1 MRWSIEVYCTRL
13 IRYFFCYIN
22 QLFNPKNIHQTFQLV
37 FTFLINGE
45 GPITRRSSVD
55 LFIDLLA
62 SPKIQQSLLM
72 WVLNYITCKLCS
84 LACTV
89 VFFVLFFI
97 FFVLLLV
104 PIYMPGSSCSKHN
117 YCYSRIRMNFDFR
130 WTTFQWGFLFIL
142 KNVPSSFDVQLS

>member
-1 MRWSIEVYCTRL
+1 MKNHKRIDKNHQIYSQAWEGSQKNWQNLWKLWKVATTAKITKNCKRVTKIAKPCYTKTIYNLKFIVRWSVEVYCTHL
-13 IRYFFCYIN
+13 IRYFFCFIN

-72 WVLNYITCKLCS
+72 WV
-84 LACTV
+84 
-89 VFFVLFFI
+89 
-97 FFVLLLV
+97 
-104 PIYMPGSSCSKHN
+104 
-117 YCYSRIRMNFDFR
+117 
-130 WTTFQWGFLFIL
+130 
-142 KNVPSSFDVQLS
+142 